1 MTIGEATSVVS
12 VSQDGL
18 ALRVKSCFKSMV
30 WLLLVSLGAFAACA
44 AFAFPRHGWSGV
56 TAAALATLIVG
67 CSAAAAL
74 WSTGIT
80 VGTPKAMQGMFL
92 GVFLRTVVPFLLSI
106 LMTQAFS
113 PLADAGLFGMV
124 LINFL
129 VMLTV
134 ETFLVVRIV
143 QTHAPAAQR

>member
-1 MTIGEATSVVS
+1 MMIGEATSVVS

-18 ALRVKSCFKSMV
+18 ALRVKSCLKSMV
-30 WLLLVSLGAFAACA
+30 WLLLVSLGVLAACSAFAY
-44 AFAFPRHGWSGV
+44 PRHGWIGV
-56 TAAALATLIVG
+56 TAASLASLVCG

-74 WSTGIT
+74 WATGIT
-80 VGTPKAMQGMFL
+80 VGTPKAMPGMFL
-92 GVFLRTVVPFLLSI
+92 GVLLRTVVPFLLSI
-106 LMTQAFS
+106 LMTQAFR

-129 VMLTV
+129 VVLTV

-143 QTHAPAAQR
+143 QAYAPTTQR